1 MILPMDLRDIVP
13 EAILAAVSEEAAD
26 TIMRDIAT
34 GAWHEWIRLAG
45 KRLSGSAPIYMDA
58 IQQVKFGRGTA
69 TITLLGDQANRL
81 EHGHPR
87 IEQKHGLLGDK
98 VPVTEPPAKGK
109 RQRYRYERRGGER
122 VKVEDGF
129 YRPVPF
135 RHATPGTR
143 GQVGA
148 PMGDSYREALGKKS
162 AGILGRAVYAAAKE
176 LAPSRTQP
184 YGGATE
190 WGERLDTSDLVY
202 GKRQTRVEVPKLREY
217 HTVDIYA
224 GMYRME
230 KTYESPSERGTQ
242 GYYQTFRTIAV
253 DASGE
258 LVNGRDKKTGR
269 GKPKDPRSWVIP
281 AKEGVHIAKDVQSY
295 VEKISVD
302 SFRAY
307 VEAMK

>member
-1 MILPMDLRDIVP
+1 VILPIDLRAVIPV
-13 EAILAAVSEEAAD
+13 ELLAALSEDAIDA
-26 TIMRDIAT
+26 IMQDIAN
-34 GAWHEWIRLAG
+34 GARHEWIRLAG
-45 KRLSGSAPIYMDA
+45 KRLAGSAPDYLRG
-58 IQQVKFGRGTA
+58 IQEVKFGRGTA
-69 TITLLGDQANRL
+69 TITLLGEQANRL
-81 EHGHPR
+81 EQGHPR
-87 IEQKHGLLGDK
+87 IEQKYGLLGPR

-109 RQRYRYERRGGER
+109 RQRYRWERRGNER
-122 VKVEDGF
+122 VRVKDGY
-129 YRPVPF
+129 YRAVPF

-143 GQVGA
+143 GQVGT
-148 PMGDSYREALGKKS
+148 PMGEAYREALGPKS
-162 AGILGRAVYAAAKE
+162 AKQLGRAVYAAAKE

-190 WGERLDTSDLVY
+190 WGERLDTAGLVY
-202 GKRQTRVEVPKLREY
+202 GKKQKPVDVPKLREY

-230 KTYESPSERGTQ
+230 KTYERATQ
-242 GYYQTFRTIAV
+242 GYYQTFRMIAV

-281 AKEGVHIAKDVQSY
+281 AKEGVHVAKDVQSY

-307 VEAMK
+307 VEAMR